1 MIDVTS
7 LFEKWNNALQSGKPE
22 LVSALYAPDA
32 ILVPTMSNQIRHNK
46 AEIEDYFVHFLTHK
60 PIGKIIENNIRIYND
75 WAVNSGLYTFG
86 FKDGRSVVARF
97 TFVYRQVG
105 GNWLI
110 AEHHSSQMPE

>member
-1 MIDVTS
+1 MTDITS
-7 LFEKWNNALQSGKPE
+7 LFKKWNTALQSGKPE

-75 WAVNSGLYTFG
+75 WAINSGLYTFK
-86 FKDGRSVVARF
+86 FKDGRSIAARF
-97 TFVYRQVG
+97 TFVYVRDG